1 MEKTSDVG
9 NIYMNVEL
17 AKPFIKAAVDVLS
30 MMAMISPKPGKPY
43 VKKSKTAVGD
53 VTGLVGITGDMNG
66 TISISFTKNCA
77 VTIVKNML
85 GDDIQDILQDVQD
98 AVGEITNMVS
108 GQARAGLA
116 EQGLVFSGATPS
128 VIMGD
133 NHTITHI
140 ATTPIMAIPFTS
152 EAGEFTIE
160 FCFE

>member
-1 MEKTSDVG
+1 MKA
-9 NIYMNVEL
+9 EL

-30 MMAMISPKPGKPY
+30 MMAMVTPIPGKPY
-43 VKKSKTAVGD
+43 VKKGKTAVGD

-66 TISISFTKNCA
+66 TISISFTKSCA

-85 GDDIQDILQDVQD
+85 GDDIQDIIQDVQD

-116 EQGLVFSGATPS
+116 EHGLTFSGSTPS

-133 NHTITHI
+133 NHTIAHI
-140 ATTPIMAIPFTS
+140 SSTPIMAIPFNS
-152 EAGEFTIE
+152 DAGEFTIE

>member
-1 MEKTSDVG
+1 MK
-9 NIYMNVEL
+9 VEF

-30 MMAMISPKPGKPY
+30 MMAMVTPVPGKPY
-43 VKKSKTAVGD
+43 VKKGKTAVGD

-85 GDDIQDILQDVQD
+85 GDDIQDIIQDVQD

-116 EQGLVFSGATPS
+116 EQGLSFSGSTPS

-133 NHTITHI
+133 NHTIAHI
-140 ATTPIMAIPFTS
+140 ATTPVMAIPFTTD
-152 EAGEFTIE
+152 AGEFTIE

>member
-1 MEKTSDVG
+1 MK
-9 NIYMNVEL
+9 VEF

-30 MMAMISPKPGKPY
+30 MMAMVTPVAGKPY
-43 VKKSKTAVGD
+43 VKKGKTAVGD

-66 TISISFTKNCA
+66 TISISFSKACA

-85 GDDIQDILQDVQD
+85 GDDIQDVVQDVQD

-116 EQGLVFSGATPS
+116 ELGMTFSGSTPS

-133 NHTITHI
+133 NHTIAHI
-140 ATTPIMAIPFTS
+140 SSTPIMAIPFTS
-152 EAGEFTIE
+152 DAGEFTIE